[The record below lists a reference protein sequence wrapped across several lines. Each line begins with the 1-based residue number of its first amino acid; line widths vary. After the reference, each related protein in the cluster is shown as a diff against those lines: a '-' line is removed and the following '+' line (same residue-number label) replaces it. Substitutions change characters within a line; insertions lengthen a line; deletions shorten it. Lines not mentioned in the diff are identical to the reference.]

1 MTVGIYD
8 AASEKEQDK
17 IREQA
22 DIYLEAFAE
31 ADGKNMKNKMNNP
44 KSHLH
49 GIYKLFHGVV

>member
-1 MTVGIYD
+1 MSADVKEKKGGEERNGVYD

-31 ADGKNMKNKMNNP
+31 AVG
-44 KSHLH
+44 ST
-49 GIYKLFHGVV
+49 

>member
-31 ADGKNMKNKMNNP
+31 AVGR
-44 KSHLH
+44 
-49 GIYKLFHGVV
+49 I